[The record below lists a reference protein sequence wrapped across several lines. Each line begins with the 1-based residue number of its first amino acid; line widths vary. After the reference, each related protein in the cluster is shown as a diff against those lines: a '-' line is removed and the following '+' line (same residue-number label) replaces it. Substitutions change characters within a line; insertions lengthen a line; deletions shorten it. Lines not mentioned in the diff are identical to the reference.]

1 MALLRPGVARTE
13 AGRGNWGN
21 WDIRFSVKREIDF
34 ITWQGILLLCVYA
47 VCVYVRACVCVC
59 ARARVRVRARA
70 LHAA

>member
-47 VCVYVRACVCVC
+47 VCVYVVRACV
-59 ARARVRVRARA
+59 RVRARARA

>member
-47 VCVYVRACVCVC
+47 VCVYVVRACV
-59 ARARVRVRARA
+59 RARVRVRARA